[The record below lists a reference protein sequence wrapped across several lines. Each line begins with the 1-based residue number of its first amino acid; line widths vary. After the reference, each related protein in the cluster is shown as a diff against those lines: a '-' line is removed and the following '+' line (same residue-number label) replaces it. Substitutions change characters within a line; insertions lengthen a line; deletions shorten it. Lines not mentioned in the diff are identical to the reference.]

1 MERIRELDPLT
12 GVWNTISF
20 YQQFAE
26 CFERSKDYNMTFP
39 LILLELEGLERLV
52 FRWGMMPV
60 QEILLRI
67 TEGTRHVFGPQ
78 AVIGRFNDGGFAVF
92 MEGVQPTEAR
102 QCRERLMK
110 HLEKRPFL
118 IDGEEVH
125 LVIRDT
131 LVMFKPAF
139 VEPLEMWQE
148 AKNRLIGSAIQ

>member
-1 MERIRELDPLT
+1 
-12 GVWNTISF
+12 
-20 YQQFAE
+20 
-26 CFERSKDYNMTFP
+26 
-39 LILLELEGLERLV
+39 
-52 FRWGMMPV
+52 
-60 QEILLRI
+60 
-67 TEGTRHVFGPQ
+67 
-78 AVIGRFNDGGFAVF
+78 
-92 MEGVQPTEAR
+92 
-102 QCRERLMK
+102 MK